1 MKNILIVE
9 DDPLVADVYSQKL
22 RQEGFLVDVATDGRA
37 GWERFHNRRVDLVL
51 LDLLLP
57 EIDGVKLLKQIRTK
71 CSPRALPVLVFTNAY
86 LGGAVQQAWE
96 AGANQVIPKVG
107 VTPGLVVQMVKNALE
122 DPPPSAVPTTKTSGT
137 SRAQIP
143 HLEVRKKFLESSSP
157 RIFAAL
163 WRPLKQLVRQGYH
176 PDNQTC
182 FRALF
187 RVVRPLTA
195 SAAIAGLEGIA
206 QMSAVLEALLKDL
219 CDAPERLSP
228 SVVLTIA
235 QAIDT
240 LRLLFTYP
248 DGGSAKSPSAA
259 RILVVD
265 DDEFARLAITRAL
278 ALANLKATC
287 VDGPVRALKRRT
299 GKRFDLIILDI
310 ELPDASGFELCTRFR
325 AMPAFQETPI
335 IFLSMRKDL
344 KDRTESALRG
354 GDDYITKP
362 FLYMELATKAL
373 SFVISSPLK
382 SAHAVKGSN
391 GRGIEAAFSRRD
403 LNSLKQSILGSY
415 DE

>member
-1 MKNILIVE
+1 MKSILIVE

-22 RQEGFLVDVATDGRA
+22 RQEGFLVDVAADGKA
-37 GWERFHNRRVDLVL
+37 GLERFHNRRVDLVL

-57 EIDGVKLLKQIRTK
+57 EVDGVEVLKQIRTK
-71 CSPRALPVLVFTNAY
+71 CSPRTLPVLVFTNAY

-107 VTPGLVVQMVKNALE
+107 VTPSLVVQMVKNALE
-122 DPPPSAVPTTKTSGT
+122 DPPPAAVPVTKTRSK
-137 SRAQIP
+137 A
-143 HLEVRKKFLESSSP
+143 EVDLAMRKKLLDSSP
-157 RIFAAL
+157 KIFAAL
-163 WRPLKQLVRQGYH
+163 WRPLKQLACQGYH
-176 PDNQTC
+176 PDNQGC
-182 FRALF
+182 FQEMF

-195 SAAIAGLEGIA
+195 RASIAGLDGIA
-206 QMSAVLEALLKDL
+206 QMSAALEALLKKL
-219 CDAPERLSP
+219 CCAPERLSP

-240 LRLLFTYP
+240 LTFLFSYP

-265 DDEFARLAITRAL
+265 DDEFARRAVSRAL
-278 ALANLKATC
+278 ARVNLKATC

-310 ELPDASGFELCTRFR
+310 EMPDANGFDLCSRFR
-325 AMPAFQETPI
+325 AMPSCQNTPI

-354 GDDYITKP
+354 GNDYITKP
-362 FLYMELATKAL
+362 FMYMELATKAL
-373 SFVISSPLK
+373 SLIIRGPVKAI
-382 SAHAVKGSN
+382 HATKGPN
-391 GRGIEAAFSRRD
+391 GNDTGTAFSRRD
-403 LNSLKQSILGSY
+403 LNVLKQAILGSY
-415 DE
+415 DV

>member
-9 DDPLVADVYSQKL
+9 DDRLVADVYSQKL
-22 RQEGFLVDVATDGRA
+22 RQEGFLVDVAADGKA
-37 GWERFHNRRVDLVL
+37 GWERFHNRKVDLIL

-57 EIDGVKLLKQIRTK
+57 EIDGVKLLKQIRAK
-71 CSPRALPVLVFTNAY
+71 CSPRTLPVLVFTNAY

-107 VTPGLVVQMVKNALE
+107 VTPNLVVQMVKNALE
-122 DPPPSAVPTTKTSGT
+122 DPPPAAVPLPKIRNKAEADS
-137 SRAQIP
+137 A
-143 HLEVRKKFLESSSP
+143 VRKKFLASAP
-157 RIFAAL
+157 RVFAAL

-176 PDNQTC
+176 PDNQMC

-187 RVVRPLTA
+187 RGVRPLTA
-195 SAAIAGLEGIA
+195 SAALAGLDGIA
-206 QMSAVLEALLKDL
+206 QMSAALEALLKDL
-219 CDAPERLSP
+219 GEAPERLSP

-240 LRLLFTYP
+240 LKLLFSYP

-278 ALANLKATC
+278 ALADLKATC

-310 ELPDASGFELCTRFR
+310 EMPDANGFELCTRFR
-325 AMPAFQETPI
+325 AMPAYRDTPI

-373 SFVISSPLK
+373 SFVISGSLK
-382 SAHAVKGSN
+382 STHARKRSN
-391 GRGIEAAFSRRD
+391 ENSIEPLFSRRD

-415 DE
+415 DS